1 MLGYQL
7 DLILEG
13 FSGLNSGS
21 VGAVI
26 QGGSQGCFGEEA
38 LAALAA
44 LAEAGVAGWRGEFT
58 ALLSFIKLLSAF
70 PTWLLSRL

>member
-13 FSGLNSGS
+13 FSNLSSGS
-21 VGAVI
+21 VGVVI

-38 LAALAA
+38 LAALA
-44 LAEAGVAGWRGEFT
+44 EAGVAGRRGEFT
-58 ALLSFIKLLSAF
+58 ALLSSIKLLSAF

>member
-1 MLGYQL
+1 MAVLGYQL

-38 LAALAA
+38 LAALA
-44 LAEAGVAGWRGEFT
+44 EAGVAGRRGEFT
-58 ALLSFIKLLSAF
+58 ALLSSIKLLSAF